1 MSEKSSQSSKGQV
14 MSSSSDVP
22 QMMWTAFPPRMTD
35 NRKSWLSSV
44 ARALGWNQRRV
55 KALFYCEAR
64 VVTADEWRTLN
75 DRLDAAKKREKQ
87 ADELRAHYRSLGADV
102 PVGARTDNAASLPFE
117 DRAPLPREKRQA

>member
-22 QMMWTAFPPRMTD
+22 QMMWAAFPPRMTD

-44 ARALGWNQRRV
+44 ARTLGWNQRRV

-64 VVTADEWRTLN
+64 VVTADEWRELN
-75 DRLDAAKKREKQ
+75 ARLDAAKKRERDRYEHC
-87 ADELRAHYRSLGADV
+87 AVLRGFGAAV
-102 PVGARTDNAASLPFE
+102 PVAAREDLPASLPFE
-117 DRAPLPREKRQA
+117 NGPPIPREKREA